1 MDPRAD
7 ALLTRLRAGRFSDF
21 RGARADITLPMADRL
36 LNELIAAAIP
46 PGAPVRDVELTSRD
60 GNRIRVRFKVA
71 AAAFLPPL
79 NVTLLI
85 EQQPRLPESPTLVL
99 KLEAGGLLSMA
110 GSALRFLDA
119 LPPGL
124 RVVGDRI
131 HVDLA
136 SLLAARG
143 LGELLDYAE
152 AVEVTTVPGAVVV
165 AVRAGVG
172 AG

>member
-1 MDPRAD
+1 MDPRVD
-7 ALLTRLRAGRFSDF
+7 ALLSRLRAGRFSDF
-21 RGARADITLPMADRL
+21 RGARADITLPIADGL
-36 LNELIAAAIP
+36 LNELIAEAVP
-46 PGAPVRDVELTSRD
+46 PTAPVQGIELTSRD

-71 AAAFLPPL
+71 AAAFLPPI

-99 KLEAGGLLSMA
+99 KLEVGGLLSMA

-124 RVVGDRI
+124 RVLGDRV

-143 LGELLDYAE
+143 LGDLLDYAE
-152 AVEVTTVPGAVVV
+152 ALEVTTIPGAVVV
-165 AVRAGVG
+165 AVRAGVP

>member
-7 ALLTRLRAGRFSDF
+7 ALLSRLRAGRFSDF
-21 RGARADITLPMADRL
+21 PGARADITLPIADRL
-36 LNELIAAAIP
+36 LNELIAAAVP
-46 PGAPVRDVELTSRD
+46 PTAPVQDVELTSKD
-60 GNRIRVRFKVA
+60 GNRIRVRFKAA

-119 LPPGL
+119 LPLGL

-131 HVDLA
+131 HVDLG

-143 LGELLDYAE
+143 LGDLLDYAE
-152 AVEVTTVPGAVVV
+152 AVEVTTIPGAVVV
-165 AVRAGVG
+165 AVRAGVR